1 VLNILLMAILVQEPA
16 PTASPTAPPPVPAA
30 SPAAAAPVPPK
41 KGPDRD
47 GVKPAP
53 TKGKRE
59 VIKGTFQGFD
69 AERATVSFVD
79 PDGRTQV
86 WPVDKALA
94 AASSIRA
101 QELSDSLKTGMPV
114 VIRYVRDSGQPVV
127 VYIGPE
133 GKRREGDKR

>member
-1 VLNILLMAILVQEPA
+1 MFNILLMAILVQDPA
-16 PTASPTAPPPVPAA
+16 PTASPAAAPSVQP
-30 SPAAAAPVPPK
+30 SSAAAASPVPPK
-41 KGPDRD
+41 KGTDQD
-47 GVKPAP
+47 AVKAAP
-53 TKGKRE
+53 TKGQRE

-101 QELSDSLKTGMPV
+101 QEMSDRLKTGMAV